1 MMPPTLKQ
9 IEAFYRAA
17 TCSNFAT
24 AAQRLHLSLSS
35 LSKRISELEAA
46 LGVQL
51 FDRRGNRA
59 TLTHDGQRLLPVA
72 LAALDAAQALQ
83 QAAGNQG
90 ASLNGTFELGA
101 GELSALSW
109 LPDFAAQV
117 RALHPALQL
126 ALDVD
131 MGAPLEQ
138 RLAAGK
144 LDLAVI
150 AGRSSRSDILSQPI
164 GRADF
169 EWVAAP
175 ALLAGRKARQ
185 RDPAALLQEL
195 PLITL
200 PAGAGTTRILDDW
213 LMSQQIHHVTR
224 LSCNNWTAVAGMLR
238 RGLGVGFLPCGWALH
253 ANDRQPLAR
262 LEHRQPLAPLLYSVQ
277 WRRSDERPLILAM
290 RELLAGCVDFSSPRE
305 NL

>member
-17 TCSNFAT
+17 TCANFAT

-35 LSKRISELEAA
+35 LSKRISELETA

-59 TLTHDGQRLLPVA
+59 TLTHEGQRLLPVA
-72 LAALDAAQALQ
+72 LGALDAAQALQ
-83 QAAGNQG
+83 QAASNQEAG
-90 ASLNGTFELGA
+90 LSGSFELGV

-109 LPDFAAQV
+109 LPAFAAQV
-117 RALHPALQL
+117 RARHPALQL

-175 ALLAGRKARQ
+175 GLLAGRRPRQ
-185 RDPAALLQEL
+185 RDVAALLQEV

-213 LMSQQIHHVTR
+213 LMGQHIQHVTR

-238 RGLGVGFLPCGWALH
+238 RGLGVGFLPSGWALH
-253 ANDRQPLAR
+253 SEDTYPLVR
-262 LEHRQPLAPLLYSVQ
+262 LEHRQPLTPLLYSVQ
-277 WRRSDERPLILAM
+277 WRRGDERPLILAM
-290 RELLAGCVDFSSPRE
+290 QDMLAACVDFSSPRE
-305 NL
+305 QL

>member
-17 TCSNFAT
+17 TCANFAT

-35 LSKRISELEAA
+35 LSKRISELESA

-72 LAALDAAQALQ
+72 LGALDAAQALQ
-83 QAAGNQG
+83 QAASSQG
-90 ASLNGTFELGA
+90 SSLSGSFELGA

-109 LPDFAAQV
+109 LPDFAAQA
-117 RALHPALQL
+117 RARHPALHL

-175 ALLAGRKARQ
+175 ALLAGRRPRQ
-185 RDPAALLQEL
+185 RGLAALLQEV

-213 LMSQQIHHVTR
+213 LMAQHIPHVTR

-238 RGLGVGFLPCGWALH
+238 RGLGVGFLPSGWALH
-253 ANDRQPLAR
+253 ADDAHPLAR
-262 LEHRQPLAPLLYSVQ
+262 LDHPQPLAPLLYSVQ
-277 WRRSDERPLILAM
+277 WRRGDDRPLVQAM
-290 RELLAGCVDFSSPRE
+290 RELLADCVDFSSPRE
-305 NL
+305 HL